1 MRWIFSHAKNLASIN
16 TMSQIDRSPPLIIIL
31 HDAASD
37 CESLRTLLIEKN
49 ARVETATLDES
60 GIKKLVYCNCD
71 GLILLGEPTQT
82 ILVLLREMLGRRLLP
97 ENFPV
102 FHNSGTKLLITN
114 NHGLGSLN
122 IINSFEPNNCLNI
135 TTQYQSKKTETGSYL
150 GWATVV
156 LMFVL
161 LFLGLK
167 GAKVFLP
174 AGELETQVEKLKAND
189 PSDIYL
195 RLLGPTPKLKD
206 RLVLFDNLSSHPDFY
221 FLPLDLSMYLISR
234 RNEIK
239 NYLDRVDALLTI
251 PATPKVATIS
261 EIETTLSKI
270 AQLKD
275 RFPKKWETTEAYVF
289 LLNKETL
296 NQQLH
301 KELIAF
307 YADFNKRTISF
318 NHLSAFPEKQKI
330 KGFDW
335 KSWQENAYA
344 FLTDAWP
351 DSSSIALATHIPEI
365 LEMRLADHRN
375 REEIRILKAAL
386 HYLAIPGDILL
397 QDFLFK
403 TELPLKMFQQ
413 FEKEFPNWRND
424 LSPSKFPQSQQDVL
438 HTLAF
443 DLNNQIIPL
452 LRTRVLSM
460 LGEQKTWP
468 SSKSKCLN
476 DPMLSDLG
484 LFIQPISILAS
495 ALEPN
500 PVETLTSLLSKD
512 AIQLKSNVVKIK
524 LNEGLASLLTEKP
537 VLNITV
543 ENTSG
548 TTTMFSAK
556 LILTQDKIFL
566 QGADLSLDYAYKC
579 FDKVK
584 AKLELKDGLKLVWDK
599 PQLEMFGWSSLLVD
613 SQLIGSSTSI
623 EKLVPVTLIFEP
635 ALITMPSLLIDSR
648 K

>member
-16 TMSQIDRSPPLIIIL
+16 TMSKIECSPLIMIL
-31 HDAASD
+31 HDAATN
-37 CESLRTLLIEKN
+37 CEALRALLIEKN
-49 ARVETATLDES
+49 ARVETAPLDES

-71 GLILLGEPTQT
+71 GLILLGEPTQAM
-82 ILVLLREMLGRRLLP
+82 LVLLREMLGRRLLP
-97 ENFPV
+97 ESFPV
-102 FHNSGTKLLITN
+102 FANSETKLLVAN

-122 IINSFEPNNCLNI
+122 IINSFEPDYCLNI
-135 TTQYQSKKTETGSYL
+135 ATQYQSKKATTGSYL

-174 AGELETQVEKLKAND
+174 AGDLEAQVEKLKAND

-206 RLVLFDNLSSHPDFY
+206 RLVQFDNLNSHPDFY

-251 PATPKVATIS
+251 PATPKVATIA
-261 EIETTLSKI
+261 EIETTLLKI
-270 AQLKD
+270 NQLKD

-289 LLNKETL
+289 LLNKEII

-301 KELIAF
+301 KELLAF
-307 YADFNKRTISF
+307 YADFNKRTTSF

-335 KSWQENAYA
+335 KSWQENADT
-344 FLTDAWP
+344 FLTDTWP
-351 DSSSIALATHIPEI
+351 DSSSVALATNIPEI

-375 REEIRILKAAL
+375 REKIRILKAVL
-386 HYLAIPGDILL
+386 HYLAIPGDIPL
-397 QDFLFK
+397 QDFLFQ
-403 TELPLKMFQQ
+403 TELPKKILHRL
-413 FEKEFPNWRND
+413 EKELPNWRND
-424 LSPSKFPQSQQDVL
+424 FAPATFPQSQQDVL

-443 DLNNQIIPL
+443 DLNNQIIAL
-452 LRTRVLSM
+452 LRARILSM
-460 LGEQKTWP
+460 LGEGKDWP
-468 SSKSKCLN
+468 NSKSKCLN
-476 DPMLSDLG
+476 DPMLSELG
-484 LFIQPISILAS
+484 MFIQPISLLAS
-495 ALEPN
+495 SVEPK

-512 AIQLKSNVVKIK
+512 SIQLKSNAVKIK

-537 VLNITV
+537 MLKIIV

-556 LILTQDKIFL
+556 LILTKDTIFL
-566 QGADLSLDYAYKC
+566 QGADLGLDYVYNW
-579 FDKVK
+579 FDKIK
-584 AKLELKDGLKLVWDK
+584 AELELKDGLKLVWNK

-613 SQLIGSSTSI
+613 GQLIGSSTSI
-623 EKLVPVTLIFEP
+623 EKLVPVTLLFEP
-635 ALITMPSLLIDSR
+635 AFIAMPSLLIDSR

>member
-1 MRWIFSHAKNLASIN
+1 M
-16 TMSQIDRSPPLIIIL
+16 IL
-31 HDAASD
+31 HDAGTD
-37 CESLRTLLIEKN
+37 CEALRNLLVEKN
-49 ARVETATLDES
+49 ARVEIATLDES
-60 GIKKLVYCNCD
+60 GIKKLVYCNSD
-71 GLILLGEPTQT
+71 GLILLGEPTQKM
-82 ILVLLREMLGRRLLP
+82 LVLLREMLGRRVLP

-102 FHNSGTKLLITN
+102 FHNSETKLVIAN
-114 NHGLGSLN
+114 NYGLGSLN
-122 IINSFEPNNCLNI
+122 IINTFEPDNCLD
-135 TTQYQSKKTETGSYL
+135 TAAQYQSKKTATGSYL

-174 AGELETQVEKLKAND
+174 AGELETQVEKLKNND

-206 RLVLFDNLSSHPDFY
+206 RLVLYDNLNSHPDFY

-251 PATPKVATIS
+251 PATPKVTTIS
-261 EIETTLSKI
+261 EIEATLSKI

-296 NQQLH
+296 NQELH
-301 KELIAF
+301 KEILAF
-307 YADFNKRTISF
+307 YADFNRRTTSF
-318 NHLSAFPEKQKI
+318 NRLSTFPEKQMI

-335 KSWQENAYA
+335 KSWQENVDT
-344 FLTDAWP
+344 FLTDTWP
-351 DSSSIALATHIPEI
+351 DSSSVALATNIPEI

-375 REEIRILKAAL
+375 REKIRTLKSAL
-386 HYLAIPGDILL
+386 RYLAIPGDIPL

-413 FEKEFPNWRND
+413 FEKELPNWRKD
-424 LSPSKFPQSQQDVL
+424 LAPANFPQSQKEVL
-438 HTLAF
+438 QTLAS

-452 LRTRVLSM
+452 LRTRILSM

-468 SSKSKCLN
+468 ISKSKCLN
-476 DPMLSDLG
+476 DSMLSDLG
-484 LFIQPISILAS
+484 LFIQPISLLAS
-495 ALEPN
+495 SVEPK
-500 PVETLTSLLSKD
+500 PVDTLTSLLSKD

-537 VLNITV
+537 VLNIIV
-543 ENTSG
+543 ENSSG

-556 LILTQDKIFL
+556 LILTNDKVFL
-566 QGADLSLDYAYKC
+566 QGADLGLDYAYKW

-584 AKLELKDGLKLVWDK
+584 AELGLKDGSKLVWDK
-599 PQLEMFGWSSLLVD
+599 SQIEMFGWNSLLVD
-613 SQLIGSSTSI
+613 SQLIGSSSSI

-635 ALITMPSLLIDSR
+635 ALIAMPSLIDSR

>member
-1 MRWIFSHAKNLASIN
+1 M
-16 TMSQIDRSPPLIIIL
+16 IL
-31 HDAASD
+31 HDTVTDCAA
-37 CESLRTLLIEKN
+37 LRTLLVEKN
-49 ARVETATLDES
+49 AVVQTATLDES
-60 GIKKLVYCNCD
+60 GIKKLVYCNSD
-71 GLILLGEPTQT
+71 GLILLGEPTQKM
-82 ILVLLREMLGRRLLP
+82 LVLLREMLGRRLLP
-97 ENFPV
+97 ESFPV
-102 FHNSGTKLLITN
+102 FYNSGTKLLIAN

-122 IINSFEPNNCLNI
+122 IINTFEPDNCLDI
-135 TTQYQSKKTETGSYL
+135 ATQYQSKKTATGSYL
-150 GWATVV
+150 GWATVA
-156 LMFVL
+156 LIFVL

-174 AGELETQVEKLKAND
+174 AGELETQVEKLKVND

-251 PATPKVATIS
+251 PATPKVTTIS
-261 EIETTLSKI
+261 EIEATLSKI

-301 KELIAF
+301 KELLAF
-307 YADFNKRTISF
+307 YADFNRRTTSF
-318 NHLSAFPEKQKI
+318 NHLSAFPEKQMI

-335 KSWQENAYA
+335 KSWQENVDT
-344 FLTDAWP
+344 FLTDTWP
-351 DSSSIALATHIPEI
+351 DSSSVALATNIPEI

-375 REEIRILKAAL
+375 REKIRILKFAL
-386 HYLAIPGDILL
+386 RYLTIPGDILL

-403 TELPLKMFQQ
+403 TDLPTKMLQRLSKEL
-413 FEKEFPNWRND
+413 PNWRKD
-424 LSPSKFPQSQQDVL
+424 LASVNFPQTQQDVL

-452 LRTRVLSM
+452 LRTRILSM

-484 LFIQPISILAS
+484 LFIQPISLLAS
-495 ALEPN
+495 SVEPK
-500 PVETLTSLLSKD
+500 PVDTLTSLLSKD

-543 ENTSG
+543 ENSSG
-548 TTTMFSAK
+548 TTTMLSAK
-556 LILTQDKIFL
+556 LILTNDKVFL
-566 QGADLSLDYAYKC
+566 QGADLGLDYAYKC

-584 AKLELKDGLKLVWDK
+584 AELELKDGSKLVWDK
-599 PQLEMFGWSSLLVD
+599 SQIEMFGWSSLLVD
-613 SQLIGSSTSI
+613 SQLIGSSSSI

-635 ALITMPSLLIDSR
+635 ALIAMPSLLIDSR

>member
-1 MRWIFSHAKNLASIN
+1 M
-16 TMSQIDRSPPLIIIL
+16 IL
-31 HDAASD
+31 HDATTD
-37 CESLRTLLIEKN
+37 CEPLRNLLVEKN
-49 ARVETATLDES
+49 ARVETALLDES
-60 GIKKLVYCNCD
+60 GIKKLVYCNSD

-82 ILVLLREMLGRRLLP
+82 MLVLLREMLGRRLLP

-102 FHNSGTKLLITN
+102 FHDSRTKLVIAN
-114 NHGLGSLN
+114 NYGLGSLN
-122 IINSFEPNNCLNI
+122 IINSFEPDNCLDI
-135 TTQYQSKKTETGSYL
+135 AAQYQSKKTATGSFL

-156 LMFVL
+156 LMFLL

-174 AGELETQVEKLKAND
+174 VSELETQVENLKVND

-206 RLVLFDNLSSHPDFY
+206 RLVLFDNLNSHPDFY
-221 FLPLDLSMYLISR
+221 FLPLDFSMYLISR

-251 PATPKVATIS
+251 VATPKVATIA
-261 EIETTLSKI
+261 EIEATLLKI
-270 AQLKD
+270 EQLKD

-301 KELIAF
+301 KEILAF
-307 YADFNKRTISF
+307 YADFNRRTTSF
-318 NHLSAFPEKQKI
+318 NHLSAFPEKQMI

-335 KSWQENAYA
+335 KSWQENAYT
-344 FLTDAWP
+344 FLTDTWP
-351 DSSSIALATHIPEI
+351 DSSSVALATNIPEI

-375 REEIRILKAAL
+375 REKIRILKSVL
-386 HYLAIPGDILL
+386 RYLAIPGDVQL

-413 FEKEFPNWRND
+413 FEKELPNWRND
-424 LSPSKFPQSQQDVL
+424 LIPSKFPQSQQDVL
-438 HTLAF
+438 HTLAI

-452 LRTRVLSM
+452 LRTRILSM
-460 LGEQKTWP
+460 LGDQKAWP
-468 SSKSKCLN
+468 NSKSKCLN
-476 DPMLSDLG
+476 DSVLSDLG
-484 LFIQPISILAS
+484 LFIQPISLLAS
-495 ALEPN
+495 SVEFK
-500 PVETLTSLLSKD
+500 PVENLTSFLSKD
-512 AIQLKSNVVKIK
+512 AIQVKSNVVQIK
-524 LNEGLASLLTEKP
+524 VNEGLASLLTEKP
-537 VLNITV
+537 VLNIIV

-556 LILTQDKIFL
+556 LILTNDKVFL
-566 QGADLSLDYAYKC
+566 QGTDLGLDYAYKW

-584 AKLELKDGLKLVWDK
+584 AEIELKDGLKLVWDK

-613 SQLIGSSTSI
+613 GQLIGSSTSI
-623 EKLVPVTLIFEP
+623 EKLIPVTLIFEP
-635 ALITMPSLLIDSR
+635 ALIAMPSLLIDSR

>member
-1 MRWIFSHAKNLASIN
+1 VIA
-16 TMSQIDRSPPLIIIL
+16 
-31 HDAASD
+31 
-37 CESLRTLLIEKN
+37 
-49 ARVETATLDES
+49 
-60 GIKKLVYCNCD
+60 
-71 GLILLGEPTQT
+71 
-82 ILVLLREMLGRRLLP
+82 
-97 ENFPV
+97 
-102 FHNSGTKLLITN
+102 N
-114 NHGLGSLN
+114 NYGLGSLN
-122 IINSFEPNNCLNI
+122 IINSFEPDNCLD
-135 TTQYQSKKTETGSYL
+135 TAAQYQSKKTATGSYL

-174 AGELETQVEKLKAND
+174 TSELETQVEKLKNND

-206 RLVLFDNLSSHPDFY
+206 RLVLFDNLNSHPDFY

-251 PATPKVATIS
+251 PATPKVATIA
-261 EIETTLSKI
+261 EIEATLSKI
-270 AQLKD
+270 TQLKD

-301 KELIAF
+301 KEILAF
-307 YADFNKRTISF
+307 YADFNRRTTSF
-318 NHLSAFPEKQKI
+318 NRLSTFPEKQMI

-335 KSWQENAYA
+335 KSWQENVDT
-344 FLTDAWP
+344 FLTDTWP
-351 DSSSIALATHIPEI
+351 DSSSVALATNIPEI

-375 REEIRILKAAL
+375 REKIRTLESAL
-386 HYLAIPGDILL
+386 RYLAIPGDIPL

-413 FEKEFPNWRND
+413 FEKELPNWRKD
-424 LSPSKFPQSQQDVL
+424 LAPANFPQSQKEVL
-438 HTLAF
+438 QTLAS

-452 LRTRVLSM
+452 LRTRILSM

-468 SSKSKCLN
+468 ISKSKCLN
-476 DPMLSDLG
+476 DSMLSDLG
-484 LFIQPISILAS
+484 LFIQPISLLAS
-495 ALEPN
+495 SVEPK
-500 PVETLTSLLSKD
+500 PVDTLTSLLSKD

-537 VLNITV
+537 VLNIIV
-543 ENTSG
+543 ENSSG

-556 LILTQDKIFL
+556 LILTNDKVFL
-566 QGADLSLDYAYKC
+566 QGADLGLDYAYKW

-584 AKLELKDGLKLVWDK
+584 AELELKDGSKLVWDK
-599 PQLEMFGWSSLLVD
+599 SQIEMFGWSSLLVD
-613 SQLIGSSTSI
+613 SQLIGSSSSI

-635 ALITMPSLLIDSR
+635 ALIAMPSLLIDSR

>member
-1 MRWIFSHAKNLASIN
+1 M
-16 TMSQIDRSPPLIIIL
+16 IL
-31 HDAASD
+31 HDAVTD
-37 CESLRTLLIEKN
+37 CEALRTQLIKKN
-49 ARVETATLDES
+49 ARVETAPLDES
-60 GIKKLVYCNCD
+60 GIKKLVYCNSD
-71 GLILLGEPTQT
+71 GLILLGEPTPK

-102 FHNSGTKLLITN
+102 FRNSETKLLIPN

-122 IINSFEPNNCLNI
+122 IINTFETDNCLNI
-135 TTQYQSKKTETGSYL
+135 ATQYQSKKAVTGSFL

-174 AGELETQVEKLKAND
+174 AGELETQVEKLKVND

-195 RLLGPTPKLKD
+195 RLLGPTPKLKE
-206 RLVLFDNLSSHPDFY
+206 RLALFNNLSSLSDFY

-251 PATPKVATIS
+251 PATPKVTTIS
-261 EIETTLSKI
+261 EIEATLAKI

-289 LLNKETL
+289 LLNKENL

-301 KELIAF
+301 KELLAF

-318 NHLSAFPEKQKI
+318 NHLSTFPEKQMI

-335 KSWQENAYA
+335 KSWQENADT
-344 FLTDAWP
+344 FLTDTWP
-351 DSSSIALATHIPEI
+351 DFSSVALATNIPEI

-375 REEIRILKAAL
+375 REKIRILKSAL

-403 TELPLKMFQQ
+403 TEFPLKMFQQ
-413 FEKEFPNWRND
+413 FEKELPNWRKD
-424 LSPSKFPQSQQDVL
+424 LAPVNFPQSQQDVL
-438 HTLAF
+438 NSLAF
-443 DLNNQIIPL
+443 DLNNQIITL
-452 LRTRVLSM
+452 LRTRILSM
-460 LGEQKTWP
+460 LGEPKTWP
-468 SSKSKCLN
+468 ISKSKCLN
-476 DPMLSDLG
+476 DSVLSDLG
-484 LFIQPISILAS
+484 LFIQPISLLAS
-495 ALEPN
+495 SVELN

-512 AIQLKSNVVKIK
+512 AIQLKSNAVKIK
-524 LNEGLASLLTEKP
+524 LNEGLAALLTEKP
-537 VLNITV
+537 VLNIIV
-543 ENTSG
+543 ENTLG
-548 TTTMFSAK
+548 TSTMFSAK

-566 QGADLSLDYAYKC
+566 QAADLGFDFDYRW
-579 FDKVK
+579 FDKIK
-584 AKLELKDGLKLVWDK
+584 AELELKDGLKLVWDK
-599 PQLEMFGWSSLLVD
+599 PQIEMFGWSSLLVEG
-613 SQLIGSSTSI
+613 QLIGSSTSI

-635 ALITMPSLLIDSR
+635 ALIAMPSLLIDSR

>member
-1 MRWIFSHAKNLASIN
+1 M
-16 TMSQIDRSPPLIIIL
+16 IL
-31 HDAASD
+31 HDAATD

-49 ARVETATLDES
+49 ARVKTAPLDEF

-71 GLILLGEPTQT
+71 GLILLGEPSQT
-82 ILVLLREMLGRRLLP
+82 MLVLLREMLGRRLLP
-97 ENFPV
+97 ESFPV
-102 FHNSGTKLLITN
+102 FYNSGTKLLIAN

-122 IINSFEPNNCLNI
+122 IINNFEPDNCLNI
-135 TTQYQSKKTETGSYL
+135 ATQYQSKKAKTGSFL
-150 GWATVV
+150 GWATVA

-174 AGELETQVEKLKAND
+174 AGELETQVEKLKNND

-234 RNEIK
+234 CNEIK

-251 PATPKVATIS
+251 PATPKVTMIS
-261 EIETTLSKI
+261 EIEATLLKI
-270 AQLKD
+270 EQLKD

-296 NQQLH
+296 NQQLY
-301 KELIAF
+301 KELLAF
-307 YADFNKRTISF
+307 YADFNKRTTSF
-318 NHLSAFPEKQKI
+318 NHLSAFPDKQMI

-335 KSWQENAYA
+335 KSWQENADT
-344 FLTDAWP
+344 FLTDTWP
-351 DSSSIALATHIPEI
+351 DSSSVALATNIPEI

-375 REEIRILKAAL
+375 REKIRILKSAL
-386 HYLAIPGDILL
+386 RYLAIPGDILL

-403 TELPLKMFQQ
+403 TQQPLKMFQQ
-413 FEKEFPNWRND
+413 FEKELPNWRND
-424 LSPSKFPQSQQDVL
+424 LIPSKFPQSQQDVL
-438 HTLAF
+438 HTLAI

-452 LRTRVLSM
+452 LRTRILSM
-460 LGEQKTWP
+460 LGEQKAWP
-468 SSKSKCLN
+468 ISKSKCLN

-484 LFIQPISILAS
+484 LFIQPISLLAS
-495 ALEPN
+495 SVESK

-512 AIQLKSNVVKIK
+512 AIQLKSNAVKIK

-537 VLNITV
+537 ILNIIV

-548 TTTMFSAK
+548 TSTMFSAK
-556 LILTQDKIFL
+556 LLLTNDKVFL
-566 QGADLSLDYAYKC
+566 QSADLGIDYAYKW

-584 AKLELKDGLKLVWDK
+584 AELELKDGLKLVWDK
-599 PQLEMFGWSSLLVD
+599 PQLEMFGWSSLLVEG
-613 SQLIGSSTSI
+613 QLIGSSTTI

-635 ALITMPSLLIDSR
+635 ALIAMPSLLIDSR

>member
-1 MRWIFSHAKNLASIN
+1 M
-16 TMSQIDRSPPLIIIL
+16 MIL
-31 HDAASD
+31 HDAGTD
-37 CESLRTLLIEKN
+37 CEALRNLLVEKN
-49 ARVETATLDES
+49 ARVEIATLDES
-60 GIKKLVYCNCD
+60 GIKKLVYCNSD
-71 GLILLGEPTQT
+71 GLILLGEPTQKM
-82 ILVLLREMLGRRLLP
+82 LVLLREMLGRRVLP

-102 FHNSGTKLLITN
+102 FHNSETKLVIAN
-114 NHGLGSLN
+114 NYGLGSLN
-122 IINSFEPNNCLNI
+122 IINTFEPDNCLD
-135 TTQYQSKKTETGSYL
+135 TAAQYQSKKTATGSYL

-174 AGELETQVEKLKAND
+174 AGELETQVEKLKNND

-206 RLVLFDNLSSHPDFY
+206 RLVLYDNLNSHPDFY

-251 PATPKVATIS
+251 PATPKVTTIS
-261 EIETTLSKI
+261 EIEATLSKI

-296 NQQLH
+296 NQELH
-301 KELIAF
+301 KEILAF
-307 YADFNKRTISF
+307 YADFNRRTTSF
-318 NHLSAFPEKQKI
+318 NRLSTFPEKQMI

-335 KSWQENAYA
+335 KSWQENVDT
-344 FLTDAWP
+344 FLTDTWP
-351 DSSSIALATHIPEI
+351 DSSSVALATNIPEI

-375 REEIRILKAAL
+375 REKIRTLKSAL
-386 HYLAIPGDILL
+386 RYLAIPGDIPL

-413 FEKEFPNWRND
+413 FEKELPNWRKD
-424 LSPSKFPQSQQDVL
+424 LAPANFPQSQKEVL
-438 HTLAF
+438 QTLAS

-452 LRTRVLSM
+452 LRTRILSM

-468 SSKSKCLN
+468 ISKSKCLN
-476 DPMLSDLG
+476 DSMLSDLG
-484 LFIQPISILAS
+484 LFIQPISLLAS
-495 ALEPN
+495 SVEPK
-500 PVETLTSLLSKD
+500 PVDTLTSLLSKD

-537 VLNITV
+537 VLNIIV
-543 ENTSG
+543 ENSSG

-556 LILTQDKIFL
+556 LILTNDKVFL
-566 QGADLSLDYAYKC
+566 QGADLGLDYAYKW

-584 AKLELKDGLKLVWDK
+584 AELGLKDGSKLVWDK
-599 PQLEMFGWSSLLVD
+599 SQIEMFGWNSLLVD
-613 SQLIGSSTSI
+613 SQLIGSSSSI

-635 ALITMPSLLIDSR
+635 ALIAMPSLIDSR

>member
-1 MRWIFSHAKNLASIN
+1 
-16 TMSQIDRSPPLIIIL
+16 MSQIDRSPPLIIIL
-31 HDAASD
+31 HDAGSD
-37 CESLRTLLIEKN
+37 CEALRTLLIEKN
-49 ARVETATLDES
+49 ARVENAPLDET

-71 GLILLGEPTQT
+71 GLILLGEPTPT
-82 ILVLLREMLGRRLLP
+82 MLLLLREMLGRRLLP
-97 ENFPV
+97 ESFPV
-102 FHNSGTKLLITN
+102 FHNSATKLLIAN

-122 IINSFEPNNCLNI
+122 IINTFEADNCLDI
-135 TTQYQSKKTETGSYL
+135 ATQYQSKKTATGSYL

-167 GAKVFLP
+167 GARVFLP
-174 AGELETQVEKLKAND
+174 SGELETQVEKLKTND

-195 RLLGPTPKLKD
+195 RLLGPVPKLKD
-206 RLVLFDNLSSHPDFY
+206 RLVLFDNLNSHPDFY

-239 NYLDRVDALLTI
+239 NYLDRFDALLTI
-251 PATPKVATIS
+251 PATFKVVSIAETQAT
-261 EIETTLSKI
+261 LLKI
-270 AQLKD
+270 TQLKD

-289 LLNKETL
+289 LLNKENF
-296 NQQLH
+296 NQQLLNDLH
-301 KELIAF
+301 TF
-307 YADFNKRTISF
+307 QSDFNKRNDAF
-318 NHLSAFPEKQKI
+318 NSLSLFSDKQKL
-330 KGFDW
+330 KDFDW
-335 KSWQENAYA
+335 KPWQENADA

-351 DSSSIALATHIPEI
+351 DSSSVALATHIPEI

-375 REEIRILKAAL
+375 RQKIRILQSAL
-386 HYLAIPGDILL
+386 HYLSIPGDTLL

-403 TELPLKMFQQ
+403 TDLPTKMLLRLSKEL
-413 FEKEFPNWRND
+413 PNWRND
-424 LSPSKFPQSQQDVL
+424 LAPANFPQSQKEVL
-438 HTLAF
+438 QTLAF
-443 DLNNQIIPL
+443 DLNTQIISV
-452 LRTRVLSM
+452 LRTRILS
-460 LGEQKTWP
+460 LLADQKTWP
-468 SSKSKCLN
+468 ISKSKIIN
-476 DPMLSDLG
+476 DPMLTELG
-484 LFIQPISILAS
+484 LFIQPISFLAS

-556 LILTQDKIFL
+556 LILTQDKKFL
-566 QGADLSLDYAYKC
+566 QGADLGLDYAYKW

-584 AKLELKDGLKLVWDK
+584 AELELKDGSKLVWDK
-599 PQLEMFGWSSLLVD
+599 PQIEMFGWSSLLVD

-623 EKLVPVTLIFEP
+623 EKLVAVTLIFEP
-635 ALITMPSLLIDSR
+635 ALIAMPSLLIDSR

>member
-1 MRWIFSHAKNLASIN
+1 
-16 TMSQIDRSPPLIIIL
+16 MSQIDRSPLIMIL
-31 HDAASD
+31 HDAD
-37 CESLRTLLIEKN
+37 TNCEALRTLLIEKN
-49 ARVETATLDES
+49 VRVQTAPLDES

-71 GLILLGEPTQT
+71 GLILLGEPTQAM
-82 ILVLLREMLGRRLLP
+82 LVLLREMLGRRLLP
-97 ENFPV
+97 ESFPV
-102 FHNSGTKLLITN
+102 FANSETKLLVAN

-122 IINSFEPNNCLNI
+122 IINSFEPDNCLDI
-135 TTQYQSKKTETGSYL
+135 AAQYQSKKTATGSYL

-167 GAKVFLP
+167 GAKVFLH
-174 AGELETQVEKLKAND
+174 AGELENQVEKVKAND

-195 RLLGPTPKLKD
+195 RLLGPMPKLKD
-206 RLVLFDNLSSHPDFY
+206 RLVQFDNLNSHPDFY

-251 PATPKVATIS
+251 PATPMVNTIG
-261 EIETTLSKI
+261 EIEATLLKI

-289 LLNKETL
+289 LLNKEII

-301 KELIAF
+301 KELLAF
-307 YADFNKRTISF
+307 YADFNRRTISF

-335 KSWQENAYA
+335 KSWQETADT
-344 FLTDAWP
+344 FLTDTWP
-351 DSSSIALATHIPEI
+351 NSSSVALATNIPEI

-375 REEIRILKAAL
+375 REKIRILKSAL
-386 HYLAIPGDILL
+386 QYLAIPGDILL
-397 QDFLFK
+397 QDFLLQ
-403 TELPLKMFQQ
+403 TDLPLKMFQQ
-413 FEKEFPNWRND
+413 FEKELPNWRND
-424 LSPSKFPQSQQDVL
+424 LIPSKFPQSQQDVL

-443 DLNNQIIPL
+443 DLNNQIIAL
-452 LRTRVLSM
+452 LRARILSM
-460 LGEQKTWP
+460 LGEHKTWL

-476 DPMLSDLG
+476 DPMLSELG
-484 LFIQPISILAS
+484 LFIQPISLLAS
-495 ALEPN
+495 SVEPK

-512 AIQLKSNVVKIK
+512 AIQLKSNAVKIK
-524 LNEGLASLLTEKP
+524 LNEGLALLLTEKP
-537 VLNITV
+537 VLKIII

-548 TTTMFSAK
+548 ATTMFSAK
-556 LILTQDKIFL
+556 LILTKDTIFL
-566 QGADLSLDYAYKC
+566 QGADLGLDYVYNW
-579 FDKVK
+579 FDKIKVE
-584 AKLELKDGLKLVWDK
+584 LELKDGVKLVWDK

-613 SQLIGSSTSI
+613 GQLIGSSTSI

-635 ALITMPSLLIDSR
+635 ALIAMPSLLINSR

>member
-1 MRWIFSHAKNLASIN
+1 M
-16 TMSQIDRSPPLIIIL
+16 IL
-31 HDAASD
+31 HDAGTD
-37 CESLRTLLIEKN
+37 CEALRNLLVEKN
-49 ARVETATLDES
+49 ARVEIATLDES
-60 GIKKLVYCNCD
+60 GLKKLVYCNSD
-71 GLILLGEPTQT
+71 GLILLGEPTQKM
-82 ILVLLREMLGRRLLP
+82 LVLLREMLGRRLLP
-97 ENFPV
+97 ESFPV
-102 FHNSGTKLLITN
+102 FYNSGTKLLIAN

-122 IINSFEPNNCLNI
+122 IINTFEPDNCLDI
-135 TTQYQSKKTETGSYL
+135 ATQYQSKKTATGSYL
-150 GWATVV
+150 GWATVA
-156 LMFVL
+156 LIFVL

-174 AGELETQVEKLKAND
+174 AGELETQVEKLKVND

-206 RLVLFDNLSSHPDFY
+206 RLVLFDNLNSHPDFY

-251 PATPKVATIS
+251 PATPKVATIG
-261 EIETTLSKI
+261 EIEATLSKI

-296 NQQLH
+296 NQELH
-301 KELIAF
+301 KELLAF
-307 YADFNKRTISF
+307 YADFNRRTTSF
-318 NHLSAFPEKQKI
+318 NHLSTFPEKQMI

-335 KSWQENAYA
+335 KSWQENVDT
-344 FLTDAWP
+344 FLTDTWP
-351 DSSSIALATHIPEI
+351 DSSSVALATNIPEI

-375 REEIRILKAAL
+375 REKIRILKFAL
-386 HYLAIPGDILL
+386 RYLTIPGDILL

-403 TELPLKMFQQ
+403 TDLPTKMLQRLSKEL
-413 FEKEFPNWRND
+413 PNWRKD
-424 LSPSKFPQSQQDVL
+424 LASVNFPQSQQDVL

-452 LRTRVLSM
+452 LRTRILSM

-468 SSKSKCLN
+468 ISKSKCLN
-476 DPMLSDLG
+476 DSMLSDLG
-484 LFIQPISILAS
+484 LFIQPISLLAS
-495 ALEPN
+495 SVEPK
-500 PVETLTSLLSKD
+500 PVDTLTSLLSKD

-543 ENTSG
+543 ENSSG
-548 TTTMFSAK
+548 TTTMLSAK
-556 LILTQDKIFL
+556 LILTNDKVFL
-566 QGADLSLDYAYKC
+566 QGADLGLDYAYKW

-584 AKLELKDGLKLVWDK
+584 AELELKDGSKLVWDK
-599 PQLEMFGWSSLLVD
+599 SQIEMFGWSSLLVD
-613 SQLIGSSTSI
+613 SQLIGSSSSI

-635 ALITMPSLLIDSR
+635 ALIAMPSLLIDSR

>member
-1 MRWIFSHAKNLASIN
+1 M
-16 TMSQIDRSPPLIIIL
+16 IL
-31 HDAASD
+31 HDADVD
-37 CESLRTLLIEKN
+37 CAALRTLLVEKN
-49 ARVETATLDES
+49 AVVQTAPLDES
-60 GIKKLVYCNCD
+60 GIKKLVYCNSD

-82 ILVLLREMLGRRLLP
+82 MLVLLREMLGRRLLP

-102 FHNSGTKLLITN
+102 FHNSETKLLIAN

-122 IINSFEPNNCLNI
+122 IINTFETANCLNI
-135 TTQYQSKKTETGSYL
+135 ATQYQSKKAVTGSFL

-174 AGELETQVEKLKAND
+174 AGELETQVEKLKTND

-206 RLVLFDNLSSHPDFY
+206 RLVQFDNLNSHPDFY
-221 FLPLDLSMYLISR
+221 YLPLDLSMYLISR

-251 PATPKVATIS
+251 PATPKVTTIS
-261 EIETTLSKI
+261 EIEATLAKI

-289 LLNKETL
+289 LLNKENL

-301 KELIAF
+301 KELLAF

-318 NHLSAFPEKQKI
+318 NHLSTFPEKQKI

-335 KSWQENAYA
+335 KYWQETADT
-344 FLTDAWP
+344 FLKDTWP
-351 DSSSIALATHIPEI
+351 DSSSVALATNIPEI

-375 REEIRILKAAL
+375 REKIRILKSAL
-386 HYLAIPGDILL
+386 LYLAIPGDIQL

-403 TELPLKMFQQ
+403 PELPLKMFQQ
-413 FEKEFPNWRND
+413 FEKELPNWRKD
-424 LSPSKFPQSQQDVL
+424 LALANFPQSQQDVL
-438 HTLAF
+438 NSLAF
-443 DLNNQIIPL
+443 DLNNQIITL
-452 LRTRVLSM
+452 LRTRILSM

-468 SSKSKCLN
+468 ISKSKCLN
-476 DPMLSDLG
+476 DSVLSDLG
-484 LFIQPISILAS
+484 LFIQPISLLAS
-495 ALEPN
+495 SVELK

-512 AIQLKSNVVKIK
+512 AIQLKSNAVKIK
-524 LNEGLASLLTEKP
+524 LNEALALLLMEKP
-537 VLNITV
+537 VLNIIV

-548 TTTMFSAK
+548 TTTMFSVK

-566 QGADLSLDYAYKC
+566 QGADLGLDFDYRW
-579 FDKVK
+579 FDKIK
-584 AKLELKDGLKLVWDK
+584 AELELKDGLKLVWDK
-599 PQLEMFGWSSLLVD
+599 PQIEMFGWSSLLVEG
-613 SQLIGSSTSI
+613 QLIGSSTTI

-635 ALITMPSLLIDSR
+635 ALIAMPSLLIDSR

>member
-1 MRWIFSHAKNLASIN
+1 M
-16 TMSQIDRSPPLIIIL
+16 IL
-31 HDAASD
+31 HDAGTD
-37 CESLRTLLIEKN
+37 CEALRNLLVEKN
-49 ARVETATLDES
+49 ARVEIATLDES
-60 GIKKLVYCNCD
+60 GLKKLVYCNSD
-71 GLILLGEPTQT
+71 GLILLGEPTQKM
-82 ILVLLREMLGRRLLP
+82 LVLLREMLGRRLLP
-97 ENFPV
+97 ESFPV
-102 FHNSGTKLLITN
+102 FYNSKTKLLIAN

-122 IINSFEPNNCLNI
+122 IINTFEPDNCLDI
-135 TTQYQSKKTETGSYL
+135 ATQYQSKKTATGSYL
-150 GWATVV
+150 GWATVA
-156 LMFVL
+156 LIFVL

-174 AGELETQVEKLKAND
+174 AGELETQVEKLKVND

-206 RLVLFDNLSSHPDFY
+206 RLVLFDNLNSHPDFY

-251 PATPKVATIS
+251 PATPKVTTIS
-261 EIETTLSKI
+261 EIEATLSKI

-301 KELIAF
+301 KELLAF
-307 YADFNKRTISF
+307 YADFNGRTTSF
-318 NHLSAFPEKQKI
+318 NHLSTFPEKQMI

-335 KSWQENAYA
+335 KSWQENVDT
-344 FLTDAWP
+344 FLTDTWP
-351 DSSSIALATHIPEI
+351 DSSSVALATNIPEI

-375 REEIRILKAAL
+375 REKIRILKFAL
-386 HYLAIPGDILL
+386 RYLTIPGDILL

-403 TELPLKMFQQ
+403 TDLPTKMLQRLSKEL
-413 FEKEFPNWRND
+413 PNWRKD
-424 LSPSKFPQSQQDVL
+424 LASVNFPQTQQDVL

-452 LRTRVLSM
+452 LRTRILSM

-468 SSKSKCLN
+468 ISKSKCLN
-476 DPMLSDLG
+476 DSMLSDLG
-484 LFIQPISILAS
+484 LFIQPISLLAS
-495 ALEPN
+495 SVEPK
-500 PVETLTSLLSKD
+500 PVDTLTSLLSKD

-543 ENTSG
+543 ENSSG
-548 TTTMFSAK
+548 TTTMLSAK
-556 LILTQDKIFL
+556 LILTNDKVFL
-566 QGADLSLDYAYKC
+566 QGADLGLDYAYKW

-584 AKLELKDGLKLVWDK
+584 AELELKDGSKLVWDK
-599 PQLEMFGWSSLLVD
+599 SQIEMFGWSSLLVD
-613 SQLIGSSTSI
+613 SQLIGSSSSI

-635 ALITMPSLLIDSR
+635 ALIAMPSLLIDSR

>member
-1 MRWIFSHAKNLASIN
+1 
-16 TMSQIDRSPPLIIIL
+16 MSQIDRSPPLIIIL
-31 HDAASD
+31 HDAGTD
-37 CESLRTLLIEKN
+37 CEALCTLLIEKN
-49 ARVETATLDES
+49 VRVETAPLDES
-60 GIKKLVYCNCD
+60 GIKKLVYCNSD
-71 GLILLGEPTQT
+71 GLILLGEPTPT
-82 ILVLLREMLGRRLLP
+82 MLVLLREMLGRRLLP

-102 FHNSGTKLLITN
+102 FHNSETKLLIAN
-114 NHGLGSLN
+114 NHGLGSIN
-122 IINSFEPNNCLNI
+122 IINSFEPDNCLDI
-135 TTQYQSKKTETGSYL
+135 ATQYQSKKTATGSFL

-167 GAKVFLP
+167 GARVFLP
-174 AGELETQVEKLKAND
+174 SGELETQVEKLKTND

-195 RLLGPTPKLKD
+195 RLLGPVPKLKD
-206 RLVLFDNLSSHPDFY
+206 RLVLFDNLNSHPDFY

-239 NYLDRVDALLTI
+239 NYLDRFDALLSI
-251 PATPKVATIS
+251 PATFKVVSIAETQAT
-261 EIETTLSKI
+261 LLKI
-270 AQLKD
+270 TQLKD

-289 LLNKETL
+289 LLNKENF
-296 NQQLH
+296 NQQLLNDLH
-301 KELIAF
+301 TF
-307 YADFNKRTISF
+307 QSDFNKRNDAF
-318 NHLSAFPEKQKI
+318 NSLSLFSDKQKL
-330 KGFDW
+330 KDFDW
-335 KSWQENAYA
+335 KPWQENADA

-351 DSSSIALATHIPEI
+351 DSSSVALATHIPEI

-375 REEIRILKAAL
+375 RQKIRILQSAL
-386 HYLAIPGDILL
+386 HYLSIPGDTLL

-403 TELPLKMFQQ
+403 TDLPTKMLLRLSKEL
-413 FEKEFPNWRND
+413 PNWRND
-424 LSPSKFPQSQQDVL
+424 LLLSNLSQSQKEVL
-438 HTLAF
+438 QTLAS
-443 DLNNQIIPL
+443 DLNNQIISVLRSRILSL
-452 LRTRVLSM
+452 LAD
-460 LGEQKTWP
+460 QKNWP
-468 SSKSKCLN
+468 ISKSKIIN
-476 DPMLSDLG
+476 DPMLTELG
-484 LFIQPISILAS
+484 LFIQPISFLAS

-556 LILTQDKIFL
+556 LILTQDKKFL
-566 QGADLSLDYAYKC
+566 QGADLGLDYAYKC

-584 AKLELKDGLKLVWDK
+584 AELELKDGSKLVWDK
-599 PQLEMFGWSSLLVD
+599 PQIEMFGWSSLLVD

-623 EKLVPVTLIFEP
+623 EKLVAVTLIFEP
-635 ALITMPSLLIDSR
+635 ALIAMPSLLIDSR

>member
-1 MRWIFSHAKNLASIN
+1 M
-16 TMSQIDRSPPLIIIL
+16 IL
-31 HDAASD
+31 HDAGTD
-37 CESLRTLLIEKN
+37 CEALRNLLVEKN
-49 ARVETATLDES
+49 ARVEIATLDES
-60 GIKKLVYCNCD
+60 GLKKLVYCNSD
-71 GLILLGEPTQT
+71 GLILLGEPTQKM
-82 ILVLLREMLGRRLLP
+82 LVQLRDMLGRRLLP
-97 ENFPV
+97 ESFPV
-102 FHNSGTKLLITN
+102 FYNSKTKLLIAN

-122 IINSFEPNNCLNI
+122 IINTFEPDNCLDI
-135 TTQYQSKKTETGSYL
+135 ATHYQSKKTVTGSYL
-150 GWATVV
+150 GWATVA

-174 AGELETQVEKLKAND
+174 AGELETQVEKLKVND

-251 PATPKVATIS
+251 PATPKVATIG
-261 EIETTLSKI
+261 EIEATLSKI

-296 NQQLH
+296 NQELH
-301 KELIAF
+301 KELLAF
-307 YADFNKRTISF
+307 YANFNRRTTSF
-318 NHLSAFPEKQKI
+318 NHLSTFPEKQMI

-335 KSWQENAYA
+335 KSWQENVDT
-344 FLTDAWP
+344 FLTDTWP
-351 DSSSIALATHIPEI
+351 DSSSVALATNIPEI

-375 REEIRILKAAL
+375 REKIRILKFAL
-386 HYLAIPGDILL
+386 RYLTIPGDILL

-403 TELPLKMFQQ
+403 TDLPTKMLQRLSKEL
-413 FEKEFPNWRND
+413 PNWRKD
-424 LSPSKFPQSQQDVL
+424 LASVNFPQSQQDVL

-452 LRTRVLSM
+452 LRTRILSM

-468 SSKSKCLN
+468 ISKSKCLN
-476 DPMLSDLG
+476 DSMLSDLG
-484 LFIQPISILAS
+484 LFIQPISLLAS
-495 ALEPN
+495 SVEPK
-500 PVETLTSLLSKD
+500 PVDTLTSLLSKD

-543 ENTSG
+543 ENSSG
-548 TTTMFSAK
+548 TTTMLSAK
-556 LILTQDKIFL
+556 LILTNDKVFL
-566 QGADLSLDYAYKC
+566 QGADLGLDYAYRW

-584 AKLELKDGLKLVWDK
+584 AELELKDGSKLVWDK
-599 PQLEMFGWSSLLVD
+599 SQIEMFGWSSLLVD
-613 SQLIGSSTSI
+613 SQLIGSSSSI

-635 ALITMPSLLIDSR
+635 ALIAMPSLLIDSR

>member
-1 MRWIFSHAKNLASIN
+1 
-16 TMSQIDRSPPLIIIL
+16 
-31 HDAASD
+31 
-37 CESLRTLLIEKN
+37 
-49 ARVETATLDES
+49 
-60 GIKKLVYCNCD
+60 
-71 GLILLGEPTQT
+71 
-82 ILVLLREMLGRRLLP
+82 MLGRRVLP

-102 FHNSGTKLLITN
+102 FHNSETKLVIAN
-114 NHGLGSLN
+114 NYGLGSLN
-122 IINSFEPNNCLNI
+122 IINSFEPDNCLD
-135 TTQYQSKKTETGSYL
+135 TAAQYQSKKTATGSYL

-174 AGELETQVEKLKAND
+174 TSELETQVEKLKTND

-195 RLLGPTPKLKD
+195 RLIGPTPKLKD
-206 RLVLFDNLSSHPDFY
+206 RLVLFDNLNSHPDFY

-251 PATPKVATIS
+251 PATPKVTTIS
-261 EIETTLSKI
+261 EIEATLSKI
-270 AQLKD
+270 TQLKD

-296 NQQLH
+296 NQELH
-301 KELIAF
+301 KEILAF
-307 YADFNKRTISF
+307 YADFNRRTTSF
-318 NHLSAFPEKQKI
+318 NRLSTFPEKQMI

-335 KSWQENAYA
+335 KSWQENVDT
-344 FLTDAWP
+344 FLTDTWP
-351 DSSSIALATHIPEI
+351 DSSSVALATNIPEI

-375 REEIRILKAAL
+375 REKIRTLKSAL
-386 HYLAIPGDILL
+386 RYLAIPGDIPL

-413 FEKEFPNWRND
+413 FEKELPNWRKD
-424 LSPSKFPQSQQDVL
+424 LAPANFPQSQKEVL
-438 HTLAF
+438 QTLAS

-452 LRTRVLSM
+452 LRTRILSM

-468 SSKSKCLN
+468 ISKSKCLN
-476 DPMLSDLG
+476 DSMLSDLG
-484 LFIQPISILAS
+484 LFIQPISLLAS
-495 ALEPN
+495 SVEPK
-500 PVETLTSLLSKD
+500 PVDTLTSLLSKD

-537 VLNITV
+537 VLNIIV
-543 ENTSG
+543 ENSSG

-556 LILTQDKIFL
+556 LILTNDKVFL
-566 QGADLSLDYAYKC
+566 QGADLGLDYAYKW

-584 AKLELKDGLKLVWDK
+584 AELGLKDGSKLVWDK
-599 PQLEMFGWSSLLVD
+599 SQIEMFGWNSLLVD
-613 SQLIGSSTSI
+613 SQLIGSSSSI

-635 ALITMPSLLIDSR
+635 ALIAMPSLIDSR

>member
-1 MRWIFSHAKNLASIN
+1 
-16 TMSQIDRSPPLIIIL
+16 MSQIDRSPPLIIIL
-31 HDAASD
+31 HDAGTD
-37 CESLRTLLIEKN
+37 CEALRTLLIEKN
-49 ARVETATLDES
+49 TRVETAPLDES

-71 GLILLGEPTQT
+71 GLILLGEPTPT
-82 ILVLLREMLGRRLLP
+82 MLVLLREMLGRKLLP
-97 ENFPV
+97 ESFPV
-102 FHNSGTKLLITN
+102 FHDSETKLLIAN

-122 IINSFEPNNCLNI
+122 IINSFEPDNCLDI
-135 TTQYQSKKTETGSYL
+135 ATQYQSKKTATGSYL

-167 GAKVFLP
+167 GARVFLP
-174 AGELETQVEKLKAND
+174 AGELETQVEKLKTND

-195 RLLGPTPKLKD
+195 RLLGPVPKLKD
-206 RLVLFDNLSSHPDFY
+206 RLVLFDNLNSHPDFY

-239 NYLDRVDALLTI
+239 NYLDRFDALLTI
-251 PATPKVATIS
+251 PATFKVVSIAETQ
-261 EIETTLSKI
+261 TTLLKI
-270 AQLKD
+270 TQLKD

-289 LLNKETL
+289 LLNKENF
-296 NQQLH
+296 NQQLLNDLH
-301 KELIAF
+301 TF
-307 YADFNKRTISF
+307 QSDFNKRNDAF
-318 NHLSAFPEKQKI
+318 NSLSLFSDKQKLMD
-330 KGFDW
+330 FDW
-335 KSWQENAYA
+335 KPWQENVYA
-344 FLTDAWP
+344 FLTDTWP
-351 DSSSIALATHIPEI
+351 DSSSVALATHIPEI

-375 REEIRILKAAL
+375 RQKICILQSTL
-386 HYLAIPGDILL
+386 HYLSIPDDILL

-403 TELPLKMFQQ
+403 TDLPTKMLLRLSKEL
-413 FEKEFPNWRND
+413 PNWRND
-424 LSPSKFPQSQQDVL
+424 LIPANFPQSQKEVL
-438 HTLAF
+438 QTLAF

-452 LRTRVLSM
+452 LRTRILS
-460 LGEQKTWP
+460 LLADQKTWP
-468 SSKSKCLN
+468 ISKSKIIN
-476 DPMLSDLG
+476 DPMLTELG

-495 ALEPN
+495 SVEPN

-556 LILTQDKIFL
+556 LILTNDKVFL
-566 QGADLSLDYAYKC
+566 QGADLGLDYAYKW

-584 AKLELKDGLKLVWDK
+584 AELELKGGLKLVWEK
-599 PQLEMFGWSSLLVD
+599 PQFEMFGWSSLLVD

-623 EKLVPVTLIFEP
+623 EKLVAVTLIFEP
-635 ALITMPSLLIDSR
+635 ALIAMPSLLIDSR

>member
-1 MRWIFSHAKNLASIN
+1 
-16 TMSQIDRSPPLIIIL
+16 MSQIDRSPPLIIIL
-31 HDAASD
+31 HDAGTDREA
-37 CESLRTLLIEKN
+37 LRTLLIEKN
-49 ARVETATLDES
+49 ARVETAPLDES
-60 GIKKLVYCNCD
+60 GIKKLVYCNGD
-71 GLILLGEPTQT
+71 GLILLGEPTPT
-82 ILVLLREMLGRRLLP
+82 MLVLLREMLCRRLLP

-102 FHNSGTKLLITN
+102 FHNSETKLLIAN
-114 NHGLGSLN
+114 NHGLGSIN
-122 IINSFEPNNCLNI
+122 IINSFEPDNCLDI
-135 TTQYQSKKTETGSYL
+135 ATQYQSKKTATGSYL

-167 GAKVFLP
+167 GARVFLP
-174 AGELETQVEKLKAND
+174 SGELETQVEKLKAND

-195 RLLGPTPKLKD
+195 RLLGPVPKLKD
-206 RLVLFDNLSSHPDFY
+206 RLVLFDNLNSHPDFY

-234 RNEIK
+234 CNEIK
-239 NYLDRVDALLTI
+239 NYLDRFDALLTI
-251 PATPKVATIS
+251 PATFKVVSIAETQ
-261 EIETTLSKI
+261 TTLLKI
-270 AQLKD
+270 TQLKD

-289 LLNKETL
+289 LLNKENF
-296 NQQLH
+296 NQQLLNDLH
-301 KELIAF
+301 TF
-307 YADFNKRTISF
+307 QSDFNKRNDAF
-318 NHLSAFPEKQKI
+318 NSLSLFSDKQKL
-330 KGFDW
+330 KDFDW
-335 KSWQENAYA
+335 KPWQENADA

-375 REEIRILKAAL
+375 RQKIRILQSAL
-386 HYLAIPGDILL
+386 HYLSIPGDTLL

-403 TELPLKMFQQ
+403 TDLPTKMLLRLSKEL
-413 FEKEFPNWRND
+413 PNWRND
-424 LSPSKFPQSQQDVL
+424 LLLSNLSQSQKEVL
-438 HTLAF
+438 QTLAS
-443 DLNNQIIPL
+443 DLNNQIISVLRSRILSL
-452 LRTRVLSM
+452 LAD
-460 LGEQKTWP
+460 QKNWP
-468 SSKSKCLN
+468 ISKSKIIN
-476 DPMLSDLG
+476 DPMLTELG
-484 LFIQPISILAS
+484 LFIQPISFLAS

-556 LILTQDKIFL
+556 LILTQDKKFL
-566 QGADLSLDYAYKC
+566 QGADLGLDYAYKC

-584 AKLELKDGLKLVWDK
+584 AELELKDGSKLVWDK
-599 PQLEMFGWSSLLVD
+599 PQIEMFGWSSLLVD
-613 SQLIGSSTSI
+613 GQLIGSSTSI

-635 ALITMPSLLIDSR
+635 ALIAMPSLLIDSR

>member
-1 MRWIFSHAKNLASIN
+1 M
-16 TMSQIDRSPPLIIIL
+16 IL
-31 HDAASD
+31 HDAGTD
-37 CESLRTLLIEKN
+37 CEALRNLLVEKN
-49 ARVETATLDES
+49 ARVEIATLDES
-60 GIKKLVYCNCD
+60 GLKKLVYCNSD
-71 GLILLGEPTQT
+71 GLILLGEPTQKM
-82 ILVLLREMLGRRLLP
+82 LVLLREMLGRRLLP
-97 ENFPV
+97 ESFPV
-102 FHNSGTKLLITN
+102 FYNSKTKLLIAN

-122 IINSFEPNNCLNI
+122 IINNFEPDNCLDI
-135 TTQYQSKKTETGSYL
+135 ATHYQSKKTVTGSYL
-150 GWATVV
+150 GWATVA

-174 AGELETQVEKLKAND
+174 AGELETQVEKLKVND

-206 RLVLFDNLSSHPDFY
+206 RLVLFDNLNSHPDFY

-251 PATPKVATIS
+251 PATPKVTTIG
-261 EIETTLSKI
+261 EIEATVSKI

-296 NQQLH
+296 NQELH
-301 KELIAF
+301 KELLAF
-307 YADFNKRTISF
+307 YADFNRRTTSF
-318 NHLSAFPEKQKI
+318 NHLSTFPEKQMI

-335 KSWQENAYA
+335 KSWQENVDT
-344 FLTDAWP
+344 FLTDTWP
-351 DSSSIALATHIPEI
+351 DSSSVALATNIPEI

-375 REEIRILKAAL
+375 REKIRILKFAL
-386 HYLAIPGDILL
+386 RYLTIPGDILL

-403 TELPLKMFQQ
+403 TDLPTKMLQRLSKEL
-413 FEKEFPNWRND
+413 PNWRKD
-424 LSPSKFPQSQQDVL
+424 LASVNFPQSQQDVL

-452 LRTRVLSM
+452 LRTRILSM

-468 SSKSKCLN
+468 ISKSKCLN
-476 DPMLSDLG
+476 DSMLSDLG
-484 LFIQPISILAS
+484 LFIQPISLLAS
-495 ALEPN
+495 SVEPK
-500 PVETLTSLLSKD
+500 PVDTLTSLLSKD

-543 ENTSG
+543 ENSSG
-548 TTTMFSAK
+548 TTTMLSAK
-556 LILTQDKIFL
+556 LILTNDKVFL
-566 QGADLSLDYAYKC
+566 QGADLGLDYAYKC

-584 AKLELKDGLKLVWDK
+584 AELELKDGSKLVWDK
-599 PQLEMFGWSSLLVD
+599 SQIEMFGWSSLLVD
-613 SQLIGSSTSI
+613 SQLIGSSSSI

-635 ALITMPSLLIDSR
+635 ALIAMPSLLIDSR

>member
-1 MRWIFSHAKNLASIN
+1 M
-16 TMSQIDRSPPLIIIL
+16 IL
-31 HDAASD
+31 HDAATD

-49 ARVETATLDES
+49 ARVKTAPLDEF

-71 GLILLGEPTQT
+71 GLILLGEPSQT
-82 ILVLLREMLGRRLLP
+82 MLVLLREMLGRRLLP
-97 ENFPV
+97 ESFPV
-102 FHNSGTKLLITN
+102 FYNSGTKLLIAN

-122 IINSFEPNNCLNI
+122 IINNFEPDNCLNI
-135 TTQYQSKKTETGSYL
+135 ATQYQSKKAKTGSFL
-150 GWATVV
+150 GWATVA

-174 AGELETQVEKLKAND
+174 AGELETQVEKLKNND

-234 RNEIK
+234 CNEIK

-251 PATPKVATIS
+251 PATPKVTMIS
-261 EIETTLSKI
+261 EIEATLLKI
-270 AQLKD
+270 EQLKD

-296 NQQLH
+296 NQQLY
-301 KELIAF
+301 KELLAF
-307 YADFNKRTISF
+307 YADFNKRTTSF
-318 NHLSAFPEKQKI
+318 NHLSAFPDKQMI

-335 KSWQENAYA
+335 KSWQENADT
-344 FLTDAWP
+344 FLTDTWP
-351 DSSSIALATHIPEI
+351 DSSSVALATNIPEI

-375 REEIRILKAAL
+375 REKIRILKSAL
-386 HYLAIPGDILL
+386 RYLAIPGDILL

-403 TELPLKMFQQ
+403 TQQPLKMFQQ
-413 FEKEFPNWRND
+413 FEKELPNWRND
-424 LSPSKFPQSQQDVL
+424 LIPSKFPQSQQDVL
-438 HTLAF
+438 HTLAI

-452 LRTRVLSM
+452 LRTRILSM
-460 LGEQKTWP
+460 LGEQKAWP
-468 SSKSKCLN
+468 ISKSKCLN

-484 LFIQPISILAS
+484 LFIQPISLLAS
-495 ALEPN
+495 SVESK

-512 AIQLKSNVVKIK
+512 AIQLKSNAVKIK

-537 VLNITV
+537 MLNIIV

-556 LILTQDKIFL
+556 LLLTNDKVFL
-566 QGADLSLDYAYKC
+566 QSADLGLDYAYKW

-584 AKLELKDGLKLVWDK
+584 AELGLKDGSKLVWDK
-599 PQLEMFGWSSLLVD
+599 SQIEMFGWNSLLVD
-613 SQLIGSSTSI
+613 SQLIGSSSSI

-635 ALITMPSLLIDSR
+635 ALIAMPSLLIDSR

>member
-1 MRWIFSHAKNLASIN
+1 
-16 TMSQIDRSPPLIIIL
+16 MSQIDRSPPLIIIL
-31 HDAASD
+31 HDAGTDREA
-37 CESLRTLLIEKN
+37 LRTLLIEKN
-49 ARVETATLDES
+49 ARVETAPLDES
-60 GIKKLVYCNCD
+60 GIKKLVYCNGD
-71 GLILLGEPTQT
+71 GLILLGEPTPT
-82 ILVLLREMLGRRLLP
+82 MLVLLREMLGRRLLP

-102 FHNSGTKLLITN
+102 FHNSETKLLIAN
-114 NHGLGSLN
+114 NHGLGSIN
-122 IINSFEPNNCLNI
+122 IINSFEPDNCLDI
-135 TTQYQSKKTETGSYL
+135 ATQYQSKKTATGSYL

-167 GAKVFLP
+167 GARVFLP
-174 AGELETQVEKLKAND
+174 SGELETQVEKLKTND

-195 RLLGPTPKLKD
+195 RLLGPVPKLKD
-206 RLVLFDNLSSHPDFY
+206 RLVLFDNLNSHPDFY

-239 NYLDRVDALLTI
+239 NYLDRFDALLTI
-251 PATPKVATIS
+251 PATFKVVSIAETQ
-261 EIETTLSKI
+261 TTLLKI
-270 AQLKD
+270 TQLKD

-289 LLNKETL
+289 LLNKENF
-296 NQQLH
+296 NQQLLNDLH
-301 KELIAF
+301 TF
-307 YADFNKRTISF
+307 QSDFNKRNDAF
-318 NHLSAFPEKQKI
+318 NSLSLFSDKQKL
-330 KGFDW
+330 KDFDW
-335 KSWQENAYA
+335 KPWQENADA

-375 REEIRILKAAL
+375 RQKIRILQSAL
-386 HYLAIPGDILL
+386 HYLSIPGDTLL

-403 TELPLKMFQQ
+403 TDLPTKMLLRLSKEL
-413 FEKEFPNWRND
+413 PNWRND
-424 LSPSKFPQSQQDVL
+424 LLLSNLSQSQKEVL
-438 HTLAF
+438 QTLAS
-443 DLNNQIIPL
+443 DLNNQIISVLRSRILSL
-452 LRTRVLSM
+452 LAD
-460 LGEQKTWP
+460 QKNWP
-468 SSKSKCLN
+468 ISKSKIIN
-476 DPMLSDLG
+476 DPMLTELG
-484 LFIQPISILAS
+484 LFIQPISFLAS

-556 LILTQDKIFL
+556 LILTQDKKFL
-566 QGADLSLDYAYKC
+566 QGADLGLDYAYKW
-579 FDKVK
+579 FDKIK
-584 AKLELKDGLKLVWDK
+584 AELELKDGSKLVWDK
-599 PQLEMFGWSSLLVD
+599 PQIEMFGWSSLLVD

-635 ALITMPSLLIDSR
+635 ALIAMPSLLIDSR

>member
-1 MRWIFSHAKNLASIN
+1 
-16 TMSQIDRSPPLIIIL
+16 MSQIDRPPLIMIL
-31 HDAASD
+31 HDAATD

-49 ARVETATLDES
+49 ARVKTAPLDEF

-71 GLILLGEPTQT
+71 GLILLGEPSQT
-82 ILVLLREMLGRRLLP
+82 MLVLLREMLGRRLLP
-97 ENFPV
+97 ESFPV
-102 FHNSGTKLLITN
+102 FYNSGTKLLIAN

-122 IINSFEPNNCLNI
+122 IINNFEPDNCLNI
-135 TTQYQSKKTETGSYL
+135 ATQYQSKKAKTGSFL
-150 GWATVV
+150 GWATVA

-174 AGELETQVEKLKAND
+174 AGELETQVEKLKNND

-234 RNEIK
+234 CNEIK

-251 PATPKVATIS
+251 PATPKVTMIS
-261 EIETTLSKI
+261 EIEATLLKI
-270 AQLKD
+270 EQLKD

-296 NQQLH
+296 NQQLY
-301 KELIAF
+301 KELLAF
-307 YADFNKRTISF
+307 YADFNKRTTSF
-318 NHLSAFPEKQKI
+318 NHLSAFPDKQMI

-335 KSWQENAYA
+335 KSWQENADT
-344 FLTDAWP
+344 FLTDTWP
-351 DSSSIALATHIPEI
+351 DSSSVALATNIPEI

-375 REEIRILKAAL
+375 REKIRILKSAL
-386 HYLAIPGDILL
+386 RYLAIPGDILL

-403 TELPLKMFQQ
+403 TQQPLKMFQQ
-413 FEKEFPNWRND
+413 FEKELPNWRND
-424 LSPSKFPQSQQDVL
+424 LIPSKFPQSQQDVL
-438 HTLAF
+438 HTLAI

-452 LRTRVLSM
+452 LRTRILSM
-460 LGEQKTWP
+460 LGEQKAWP
-468 SSKSKCLN
+468 ISKSKCLN

-484 LFIQPISILAS
+484 LFIQPISLLAS
-495 ALEPN
+495 SVESK

-512 AIQLKSNVVKIK
+512 AIQLKSNAVKIK

-537 VLNITV
+537 MLNIIV

-556 LILTQDKIFL
+556 LLLTNDKVFL
-566 QGADLSLDYAYKC
+566 QSADLGLDYAYKW

-584 AKLELKDGLKLVWDK
+584 AELELKDGLKLVWDK
-599 PQLEMFGWSSLLVD
+599 PQLEMFGWSSLLVEG
-613 SQLIGSSTSI
+613 QLIGSSTTI

-635 ALITMPSLLIDSR
+635 ALIAMPSLLIDSR

>member
-1 MRWIFSHAKNLASIN
+1 
-16 TMSQIDRSPPLIIIL
+16 MSQIDRPPLIMIL
-31 HDAASD
+31 HDAVTD

-49 ARVETATLDES
+49 ARVKTAPLDEF

-71 GLILLGEPTQT
+71 GLILLGEPSQT
-82 ILVLLREMLGRRLLP
+82 MLVLLREMLGRRLLP
-97 ENFPV
+97 ESFPV
-102 FHNSGTKLLITN
+102 FYNSGTKLLIAN

-122 IINSFEPNNCLNI
+122 IINNFEPDNCLNI
-135 TTQYQSKKTETGSYL
+135 ATQYQSKKAKTGSFL
-150 GWATVV
+150 GWATVA

-174 AGELETQVEKLKAND
+174 AGELETQVEKLKNND

-251 PATPKVATIS
+251 PATPKVATIA
-261 EIETTLSKI
+261 EIEATLLKI
-270 AQLKD
+270 EQLKD
-275 RFPKKWETTEAYVF
+275 CFPKKWETTEAYVF

-301 KELIAF
+301 KELFAF
-307 YADFNKRTISF
+307 YADFNKRTTSF

-335 KSWQENAYA
+335 KTWQENADT
-344 FLTDAWP
+344 FLTDTWP
-351 DSSSIALATHIPEI
+351 DSSSVALATNIPEI

-375 REEIRILKAAL
+375 REKIRILKSAL
-386 HYLAIPGDILL
+386 HYLAIPGDIQL

-403 TELPLKMFQQ
+403 TQQPLKMFQQ
-413 FEKEFPNWRND
+413 LEKELPNWRKD
-424 LSPSKFPQSQQDVL
+424 LIPSKFPQLQQDVL
-438 HTLAF
+438 PTLAF
-443 DLNNQIIPL
+443 DLNNQIISVI
-452 LRTRVLSM
+452 RTRILSVL
-460 LGEQKTWP
+460 GDQKAWP
-468 SSKSKCLN
+468 ISKSKCAN

-484 LFIQPISILAS
+484 LFIQPISLLAS
-495 ALEPN
+495 SVESK
-500 PVETLTSLLSKD
+500 PVETLTSLLSNE
-512 AIQLKSNVVKIK
+512 AIQLKSNAVKIK

-537 VLNITV
+537 ILNIIV

-548 TTTMFSAK
+548 TSTMFSAK
-556 LILTQDKIFL
+556 LLLTNDKVFL
-566 QGADLSLDYAYKC
+566 QSADLGIDYAYKW

-584 AKLELKDGLKLVWDK
+584 AELELKDGLKLVWDK
-599 PQLEMFGWSSLLVD
+599 PQLEMFGWSSLLVEG
-613 SQLIGSSTSI
+613 QLIGSSTTI

-635 ALITMPSLLIDSR
+635 ALIAMPSLLIDSR

>member
-1 MRWIFSHAKNLASIN
+1 M
-16 TMSQIDRSPPLIIIL
+16 
-31 HDAASD
+31 
-37 CESLRTLLIEKN
+37 
-49 ARVETATLDES
+49 
-60 GIKKLVYCNCD
+60 
-71 GLILLGEPTQT
+71 
-82 ILVLLREMLGRRLLP
+82 LVLLREMLGRRLLP
-97 ENFPV
+97 ESFPV
-102 FHNSGTKLLITN
+102 FYNSGTKLLIAN

-122 IINSFEPNNCLNI
+122 IINNFEPDNCLNI
-135 TTQYQSKKTETGSYL
+135 ATQYQSKKAKTGSFL
-150 GWATVV
+150 GWATVA

-174 AGELETQVEKLKAND
+174 AGELETQVEKLKNND

-234 RNEIK
+234 CNEIK

-251 PATPKVATIS
+251 PATPKVTTIS
-261 EIETTLSKI
+261 EIEATLSKI

-296 NQQLH
+296 NQELH
-301 KELIAF
+301 KEILAF
-307 YADFNKRTISF
+307 YADFNRRTTSF
-318 NHLSAFPEKQKI
+318 NRLSTFPEKQMI

-335 KSWQENAYA
+335 KSWQENVDT
-344 FLTDAWP
+344 FLTDTWP
-351 DSSSIALATHIPEI
+351 DSSSVALATNIPEI

-375 REEIRILKAAL
+375 REKIRTLKSAL
-386 HYLAIPGDILL
+386 RYLAIPGDIPL

-413 FEKEFPNWRND
+413 FEKELPNWRKD
-424 LSPSKFPQSQQDVL
+424 LAPANFPQSQKEVL
-438 HTLAF
+438 QTLAS

-452 LRTRVLSM
+452 LRTRILSM

-468 SSKSKCLN
+468 ISKSKCLN
-476 DPMLSDLG
+476 DSMLSDLG
-484 LFIQPISILAS
+484 LFIQPISLLAS
-495 ALEPN
+495 SVEPK
-500 PVETLTSLLSKD
+500 PVDTLTSLLSKD

-537 VLNITV
+537 VLNIIV
-543 ENTSG
+543 ENSSG

-556 LILTQDKIFL
+556 LILTNDKVFL
-566 QGADLSLDYAYKC
+566 QGADLGLDYAYKW

-584 AKLELKDGLKLVWDK
+584 AELGLKDGSKLVWDK
-599 PQLEMFGWSSLLVD
+599 SQIEMFGWNSLLVD
-613 SQLIGSSTSI
+613 SQLIGSSSSI

-635 ALITMPSLLIDSR
+635 ALIAMPSLIDSR

>member
-1 MRWIFSHAKNLASIN
+1 
-16 TMSQIDRSPPLIIIL
+16 MSQIDRSPPLIIIL
-31 HDAASD
+31 HDAGTD
-37 CESLRTLLIEKN
+37 CEALCTLLIEKN
-49 ARVETATLDES
+49 VRVETAPLDES
-60 GIKKLVYCNCD
+60 GIKKLVYCNSD
-71 GLILLGEPTQT
+71 GLILLGEPTPT
-82 ILVLLREMLGRRLLP
+82 MLVLLREMLGRRLLP

-102 FHNSGTKLLITN
+102 FHNSETKLLIAN
-114 NHGLGSLN
+114 NHGLGSIN
-122 IINSFEPNNCLNI
+122 IINSFEPDNCLDI
-135 TTQYQSKKTETGSYL
+135 ATQYQSKKTATGSYL

-167 GAKVFLP
+167 GARVFLP
-174 AGELETQVEKLKAND
+174 SGELETQVEKLKTND

-195 RLLGPTPKLKD
+195 RLLGPVPKLKD
-206 RLVLFDNLSSHPDFY
+206 RLVLFDNLNSHPDFY

-239 NYLDRVDALLTI
+239 NYLDRFDALLTI
-251 PATPKVATIS
+251 PATFKVVSIAETQ
-261 EIETTLSKI
+261 TTLLKI
-270 AQLKD
+270 TQLKD

-289 LLNKETL
+289 LLNKENF
-296 NQQLH
+296 NQQLLNDLH
-301 KELIAF
+301 TF
-307 YADFNKRTISF
+307 QSDFNKRNDAF
-318 NHLSAFPEKQKI
+318 NSLSLFSDKQKL
-330 KGFDW
+330 KDFDW
-335 KSWQENAYA
+335 KPWQENADA

-351 DSSSIALATHIPEI
+351 DSSSVALATHIPEI

-375 REEIRILKAAL
+375 RQKIRILQSAL
-386 HYLAIPGDILL
+386 HYLSIPGDTLL

-403 TELPLKMFQQ
+403 TDLPTKMLLRLSKEL
-413 FEKEFPNWRND
+413 PNWRND
-424 LSPSKFPQSQQDVL
+424 LLLSNLSQSQKEVL
-438 HTLAF
+438 QTLAS
-443 DLNNQIIPL
+443 DLNNQIISVLRSRILSL
-452 LRTRVLSM
+452 LAD
-460 LGEQKTWP
+460 QKNWP
-468 SSKSKCLN
+468 ISKSKIIN
-476 DPMLSDLG
+476 DPMLTELG
-484 LFIQPISILAS
+484 LFIQPISFLAS

-556 LILTQDKIFL
+556 LILTQDKKFL
-566 QGADLSLDYAYKC
+566 QGADLGLDYAYKW
-579 FDKVK
+579 FDKIK
-584 AKLELKDGLKLVWDK
+584 AELELKDGSKLVWDK
-599 PQLEMFGWSSLLVD
+599 PQIEMFGWSSLLVD

-635 ALITMPSLLIDSR
+635 ALIAMPSLLIDSR

>member
-1 MRWIFSHAKNLASIN
+1 M
-16 TMSQIDRSPPLIIIL
+16 IL
-31 HDAASD
+31 HDAATDS
-37 CESLRTLLIEKN
+37 EAVRNLLVEKN
-49 ARVETATLDES
+49 ARVETAPLDES
-60 GIKKLVYCNCD
+60 GIKKLVYCNSD

-82 ILVLLREMLGRRLLP
+82 MLVLLREMLGRRLLP

-102 FHNSGTKLLITN
+102 FHNSETKLLIAN

-122 IINSFEPNNCLNI
+122 IINTFETANCLNI
-135 TTQYQSKKTETGSYL
+135 ATQYQSKKAVTGSFL
-150 GWATVV
+150 SWATVV

-174 AGELETQVEKLKAND
+174 AGELETQVEKLKVND

-206 RLVLFDNLSSHPDFY
+206 RLVQFDNLNSHPDFY
-221 FLPLDLSMYLISR
+221 YLPLDLSMYLISR

-251 PATPKVATIS
+251 PATPKVTTIS
-261 EIETTLSKI
+261 EIEATLAKI

-289 LLNKETL
+289 LLNKENL

-301 KELIAF
+301 KELLAF

-318 NHLSAFPEKQKI
+318 NHLSTFPEKQKI

-335 KSWQENAYA
+335 KYWQETADT
-344 FLTDAWP
+344 FLKDTWP
-351 DSSSIALATHIPEI
+351 DSSSVALATNIPEI

-375 REEIRILKAAL
+375 REKIRILKSAL
-386 HYLAIPGDILL
+386 LYLAIPGDIQL

-403 TELPLKMFQQ
+403 PELPLKMFQQ
-413 FEKEFPNWRND
+413 FEKELPNWRKD
-424 LSPSKFPQSQQDVL
+424 LALANFPQSQQDVL
-438 HTLAF
+438 NSLAF
-443 DLNNQIIPL
+443 DLNNQIITL
-452 LRTRVLSM
+452 LRTRILSM

-468 SSKSKCLN
+468 ISKSKCLN
-476 DPMLSDLG
+476 DSVLSDLG
-484 LFIQPISILAS
+484 LFIQPISLLAS
-495 ALEPN
+495 SVELK

-512 AIQLKSNVVKIK
+512 AIQLKSNAVKIK
-524 LNEGLASLLTEKP
+524 LNEALALLLMEKP
-537 VLNITV
+537 VLNIIV

-548 TTTMFSAK
+548 TSTMFSAK

-566 QGADLSLDYAYKC
+566 QVADLGLDYAYKW

-584 AKLELKDGLKLVWDK
+584 AELELKDGLKLVWDK
-599 PQLEMFGWSSLLVD
+599 PQIEMFGWSSLLVAG
-613 SQLIGSSTSI
+613 QLIGSSTSI

-635 ALITMPSLLIDSR
+635 ALIAMPSLLIDSR

>member
-1 MRWIFSHAKNLASIN
+1 MRWIFYHAKNLASVN
-16 TMSQIDRSPPLIIIL
+16 TMSQIDRPPLIMIL
-31 HDAASD
+31 HDATTD
-37 CESLRTLLIEKN
+37 CEPLRNLLVEKN
-49 ARVETATLDES
+49 TRVETAPLDES

-71 GLILLGEPTQT
+71 GLILLGEPTQL
-82 ILVLLREMLGRRLLP
+82 ILVLLREMLGRKLLP

-102 FHNSGTKLLITN
+102 FHNSKTKLPIAN

-122 IINSFEPNNCLNI
+122 IINSFEPDNCLNI
-135 TTQYQSKKTETGSYL
+135 ATQYQSKKTETGSYL

-206 RLVLFDNLSSHPDFY
+206 RLVQFDNLNCHPDFY
-221 FLPLDLSMYLISR
+221 FLPLDLSIFLISR

-239 NYLDRVDALLTI
+239 NYLDRVDVLLTI
-251 PATPKVATIS
+251 PATPKVATIA
-261 EIETTLSKI
+261 EIEATLSKI
-270 AQLKD
+270 NQLKD

-289 LLNKETL
+289 LLNKETI

-301 KELIAF
+301 KELLSF
-307 YADFNKRTISF
+307 YADFNKRTTSF
-318 NHLSAFPEKQKI
+318 NHLSAFPEKQMI
-330 KGFDW
+330 NGLDW
-335 KSWQENAYA
+335 KSWQETADT
-344 FLTDAWP
+344 FLTDTWP
-351 DSSSIALATHIPEI
+351 DSSSIALATNIPEI

-375 REEIRILKAAL
+375 REKIRILKFAL
-386 HYLAIPGDILL
+386 RYLSIPGDIRL

-413 FEKEFPNWRND
+413 FEKELPNWRND
-424 LSPSKFPQSQQDVL
+424 LIPSKFPQSQQDVL
-438 HTLAF
+438 HTLAC

-452 LRTRVLSM
+452 LRTRILSM

-468 SSKSKCLN
+468 ISKSKIIN
-476 DPMLSDLG
+476 DLMLTELG
-484 LFIQPISILAS
+484 LLIQPISLLAS
-495 ALEPN
+495 SFEPK

-512 AIQLKSNVVKIK
+512 SIQLKSNAVKIK
-524 LNEGLASLLTEKP
+524 LNERLASLLTEKP
-537 VLNITV
+537 VLNIIV

-548 TTTMFSAK
+548 STTMFSVK
-556 LILTQDKIFL
+556 LILTGDKVFL
-566 QGADLSLDYAYKC
+566 QGADLGLDYAYKW

-584 AKLELKDGLKLVWDK
+584 AEIELKDGLKLVWDK
-599 PQLEMFGWSSLLVD
+599 PQFEMFGWSSLLVD
-613 SQLIGSSTSI
+613 GQLIGSSTSI
-623 EKLVPVTLIFEP
+623 EKLIPVTLIFEP
-635 ALITMPSLLIDSR
+635 ALIAMPLLLIDSR